1 MTWCLVGAFSS
12 PVATAEFSKF
22 AGILRIA
29 PSLSPKPQSWPPGR
43 GRHSQAPQKGGG
55 SSDFQALPRPA
66 PCFLVVGIGNSV
78 PLLPLLPLPS
88 RLVQGGVQPPSA
100 LVLSWV
106 GTDKLCWD
114 AVGSSSLQ
122 PLSSSDRCQP
132 AASPSSTPSAV
143 GFSQGPEGFTLSHP
157 LACEHVFLRSGV
169 SKLFSVKLL
178 SRVRLFATPW
188 FAAYQAPPSMGFSPG
203 LPSQAVAWPPRLSA
217 GRRGSGSQGPWLGG
231 SERPI
236 FHSSCKGKLGVA
248 LESLQGQRDL
258 I

>member
-1 MTWCLVGAFSS
+1 MWAHPRPPGRSCLCSVTEQECIEVEGTAPWASLRPPGIRTAASS
-12 PVATAEFSKF
+12 TLP
-22 AGILRIA
+22 IA

-88 RLVQGGVQPPSA
+88 RLVQGGLQPPSA

-169 SKLFSVKLL
+169 SKLFSEKGQGSLFDSLL
-178 SRVRLFATPW
+178 L
-188 FAAYQAPPSMGFSPG
+188 
-203 LPSQAVAWPPRLSA
+203 
-217 GRRGSGSQGPWLGG
+217 
-231 SERPI
+231 
-236 FHSSCKGKLGVA
+236 
-248 LESLQGQRDL
+248 
-258 I
+258 

>member
-1 MTWCLVGAFSS
+1 MFYSFGVFFSS
-12 PVATAEFSKF
+12 FSTSF
-22 AGILRIA
+22 
-29 PSLSPKPQSWPPGR
+29 
-43 GRHSQAPQKGGG
+43 HSFFP
-55 SSDFQALPRPA
+55 LPH
-66 PCFLVVGIGNSV
+66 V
-78 PLLPLLPLPS
+78 LPLLPLPS

-169 SKLFSVKLL
+169 SKLFSEKGQGSLFDSLL
-178 SRVRLFATPW
+178 L
-188 FAAYQAPPSMGFSPG
+188 
-203 LPSQAVAWPPRLSA
+203 
-217 GRRGSGSQGPWLGG
+217 
-231 SERPI
+231 
-236 FHSSCKGKLGVA
+236 
-248 LESLQGQRDL
+248 
-258 I
+258 